1 MTKTYLR
8 VLVLFVFAM
17 MLGVNPSNAQ
27 SSMTDTQVMEFIVSE
42 NQRGASRSEIVTK
55 LMERGVSIETIR
67 RVRNKYEKQQKN
79 ALPGAKNITTQ
90 GNKNTR
96 LRTPNGEKRPDSQKQ
111 SPFKTRNTQYR
122 DAEEQHDDYYSE
134 LEKFVPDTIDYY
146 MQEEELSEK
155 KGGKKIFGRNI
166 FNRRNLSFEPNMN
179 IATPADYRLGPGD
192 AVYVDIYG
200 ASQKTF
206 ESTVSPDGY
215 INLEGYGPVSVNG
228 LTVSQATARL
238 KNTIGRRYQSSQL
251 RVSVGQTKTISVNV
265 FGEVKSPG
273 TYTLSAF
280 ATVFHALYMAGG
292 TTEIGSLRSIKVYR
306 RNNLISTVDVYD
318 YILNGKLT
326 GNVKLQSGDVISVQT
341 YDCLVQ
347 IDGKVKRPMWY
358 EMKSGESVATLLKY
372 AGGFTGDAYE
382 DNVSVIRK
390 KGGQFSVY
398 SVDKYSRNA
407 FRVADGDS
415 VYVDSSLNR
424 YTNMVEIKGEVN
436 RPGMYQVDGSTAT
449 VRQLIEKAGGL
460 TEYAFK
466 QRGLMHRRKADRSLE
481 AKSFDVDAIM
491 NHEVED
497 IILKNEDV
505 VYIPSVKDMQEEKTL
520 RIEGE
525 VMYPGVYD
533 YIENTSLEDFVLQAG
548 GLKDAA
554 STIKVDVSR
563 RIRNHTAKQ
572 ADNQIA
578 QWYSFELK
586 DGFVV
591 DGTPGFI
598 LEPFDE
604 VYVRRSPGYIEQEHV
619 SVDGEIA
626 FAGVYTLTKK
636 TQRISDLIKAA
647 GGLTSEGYAHG
658 ARLERVM
665 TYSERKN
672 YEDLINLIITDSID
686 LARLKIG
693 DTRPIGINLDKAIE
707 NPGSEYDIVL
717 RNGDRIVIPQYSNTV
732 SISGQVLYPN
742 TVNYKSGA
750 TLSYYINQAGGFNN
764 YARKSKVFAIN
775 MNGTVTK
782 IRNASD
788 IEPGCQIFV
797 PSKANRKGLSLGEF
811 VSLGTMGASVAAVIA
826 SILK

>member
-1 MTKTYLR
+1 MTRTYLR
-8 VLVLFVFAM
+8 ALALFVFAM
-17 MLGVNPSNAQ
+17 MLGCNTLQAQ

-67 RVRNKYEKQQKN
+67 RVRNKYEKQQSK

-90 GNKNTR
+90 NNNSR
-96 LRTPNGEKRPDSQKQ
+96 LRKPNGEKKEEPKKQ
-111 SPFKTRNTQYR
+111 PPYKTRNTQYR
-122 DAEEQHDDYYSE
+122 DDEEQRNDYYSE
-134 LEKFVPDTIDYY
+134 LERFVPDTIDYY
-146 MQEEELSEK
+146 MQDDEQEEK
-155 KGGKKIFGRNI
+155 KDGKKIFGRNI
-166 FNRRNLSFEPNMN
+166 FNHKNLSFEPNMN

-238 KNTIGRRYQSSQL
+238 KNTLGRRYQSSQL

-306 RNNLISTVDVYD
+306 HNNLISTVDVYD

-326 GNVKLQSGDVISVQT
+326 GNVKLQSGDVITVQT

-347 IDGKVKRPMWY
+347 IAGKVKRPMWY

-372 AGGFTGDAYE
+372 AGGFSGEAYE

-390 KGGQFSVY
+390 KGGMYSVY
-398 SVDKYSRNA
+398 SVDKYSRSA

-415 VYVDSSLNR
+415 VYVDSTLNR
-424 YTNMVEIKGEVN
+424 YSNMVEIKGEVN
-436 RPGMYQVDGSTAT
+436 RPGYYQMDGSIAT
-449 VRQLIEKAGGL
+449 VSQLIEKAGGL
-460 TEYAFK
+460 TDYALK

-481 AKSFDVDAIM
+481 AKSFDVEALM

-505 VYIPSVKDMQEEKTL
+505 IFIPSLKDMQEERTV

-525 VMYPGVYD
+525 VVYPGVYD

-554 STIKVDVSR
+554 STVKIDVSR
-563 RIRNHTAKQ
+563 RIRNHSAKK

-578 QWYSFELK
+578 QWFSFELK

-591 DGTPGFI
+591 DGTAGFV
-598 LEPFDE
+598 LQPFDE

-636 TQRISDLIKAA
+636 TQRLSDLIRVA

-665 TYSERKN
+665 TYSERLN
-672 YEDLINLIITDSID
+672 YQNLMNLIITDSLD
-686 LARLKIG
+686 LARLQLG
-693 DTRPIGINLDKAIE
+693 DTRPVGISLDKALE
-707 NPGSEYDIVL
+707 NPGSEYDLVL
-717 RNGDRIVIPQYSNTV
+717 RNGDRLIIPQYSNTV
-732 SISGQVLYPN
+732 SINGQVLYPN

-764 YARKSKVFAIN
+764 YAKKSKVFAVN
-775 MNGTVTK
+775 MNGTVTR
-782 IRNASD
+782 IRSSRD
-788 IEPGCQIFV
+788 IEPGTQIFV
-797 PSKANRKGLSLGEF
+797 PSKANKKGLSVSEF
-811 VSLGTMGASVAAVIA
+811 IGLGTMGASVAAIIA